1 MKETILT
8 LDEIRWVTSGAPI
21 IENENGIFRFYKC
34 TPKQTEAYYALS
46 QGLGDRSLT
55 TSGVRLD
62 VVTDAKSVRFTPTGA
77 GRYSV
82 EMDGMLRRTVDVTD
96 ETAGDG
102 VTLLLPTGEH
112 RVTLWFPSHA
122 VGSLSEFALLGGT
135 FFRPYRA
142 RLRLLMLGDSIT
154 QGWNSGLDTEAYAPR
169 LCRLLDAHSVI
180 QGIGGAFY
188 HHSTFDPAVSFA
200 PSLVTVA
207 YGTNDFG
214 HYNTVEEMAEEA
226 RQMLTAV
233 KDTYGRR
240 RIAVILPPP
249 RFDKDQAHMGSFD
262 ECRRAL
268 ADVAK
273 ELDLFTV
280 DGYEL
285 VPQMEEM
292 YADAVHPNALGFSIM
307 AERLAEILKKQFF
320 FLN

>member
-1 MKETILT
+1 MTERILT

-21 IENENGIFRFYKC
+21 IQNENGVFRFYKC
-34 TPKQTEAYYALS
+34 TPKQTEAYRALS
-46 QGLGDRSLT
+46 EGLGERSLT

-62 VVTDAKSVRFTPTGA
+62 VVTDAKSVRFTPMTA
-77 GRYSV
+77 GKYSV
-82 EMDGMLRRTVDVTD
+82 EMDGMLRRTVDVT
-96 ETAGDG
+96 EATAGEET
-102 VTLLLPTGEH
+102 TLLLPAGEH
-112 RVTLWFPSHA
+112 RITLWLPSHA
-122 VGSLSEFALLGGT
+122 VGTLSEFALSGAT

-142 RLRLLMLGDSIT
+142 RLRFLMLGDSIT
-154 QGWNSGLDTEAYAPR
+154 QGWNSGLDTEAYAPL
-169 LCRLLDAHSVI
+169 LCRYMDAHSVI

-188 HHSTFDPAVSFA
+188 HRSTFDPALSFE

-214 HYNTVEEMAEEA
+214 HYATVAEMAEEA
-226 RQMLTAV
+226 RQMLTAI
-233 KDTYGRR
+233 KDTYGKR

-249 RFDKDQAHMGSFD
+249 RFDKDQAPMGSFD

-273 ELDLFTV
+273 ELELFTV

-292 YADAVHPNALGFSIM
+292 YADTVHPNALGFSVM
-307 AERLAEILKKQFF
+307 AHRLAEILKKQFF

>member
-1 MKETILT
+1 MTENILT

-21 IENENGIFRFYKC
+21 IQNENGVFRFYKC
-34 TPKQTEAYYALS
+34 TPKQTEAYRALS
-46 QGLGDRSLT
+46 EGLGERSLT

-62 VVTDAKSVRFTPTGA
+62 VVTDAKSVRFTPMTA

-82 EMDGMLRRTVDVTD
+82 EMDGMLRRTVDVT
-96 ETAGDG
+96 EATAGEET
-102 VTLLLPTGEH
+102 TLLLPAGEH
-112 RVTLWFPSHA
+112 RITLWLPSHA
-122 VGSLSEFALLGGT
+122 VGTLSEFALSGAT

-142 RLRLLMLGDSIT
+142 RLRFLMLGDSIT
-154 QGWNSGLDTEAYAPR
+154 QGWNSGLDTEAYAPL
-169 LCRLLDAHSVI
+169 LCRYMDAHSVI

-188 HHSTFDPAVSFA
+188 HRSIFDPALSFE

-214 HYNTVEEMAEEA
+214 HYATVAEMAEEA
-226 RQMLTAV
+226 RQMLSSI
-233 KDTYGRR
+233 KDTYGKR
-240 RIAVILPPP
+240 RIAVILPIP
-249 RFDKDQAHMGSFD
+249 RFDRDRSPMGSFD

-273 ELDLFTV
+273 ELELFTV

-292 YADAVHPNALGFSIM
+292 YADTVHPNALGFSVM
-307 AERLAEILKKQFF
+307 AHRLAEILKKQFF